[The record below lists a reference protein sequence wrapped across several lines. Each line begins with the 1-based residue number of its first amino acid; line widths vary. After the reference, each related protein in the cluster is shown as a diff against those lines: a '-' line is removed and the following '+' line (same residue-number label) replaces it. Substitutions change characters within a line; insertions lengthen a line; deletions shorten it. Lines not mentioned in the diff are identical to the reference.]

1 MRPWTKPIPLVSWT
15 ACVTDAVMN
24 MAEVDK
30 SVDNV
35 TRKDTSSLC
44 VRTFLNLQQ
53 IMKIL
58 Q

>member
-1 MRPWTKPIPLVSWT
+1 MSLVS
-15 ACVTDAVMN
+15 VTDAVLN
-24 MAEVDK
+24 MAKVDK
-30 SVDNV
+30 PVDNV